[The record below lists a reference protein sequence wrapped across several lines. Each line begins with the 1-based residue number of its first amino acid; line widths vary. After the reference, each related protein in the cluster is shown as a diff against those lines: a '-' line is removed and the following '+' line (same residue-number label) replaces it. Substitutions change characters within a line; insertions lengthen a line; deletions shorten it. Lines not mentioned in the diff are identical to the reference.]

1 MIAVLI
7 TIVVVFA
14 LLAIRE
20 DLIRLLL
27 EWGIRRRSRVGERAF
42 TAYVI
47 PDYLTGKPYI
57 TRFQFPRLFGFRPML
72 HHIHRADHDRHL
84 HDHPWSWCFS
94 IILVGSYEEER
105 MTCTRYTGPNLRA
118 GKVRTRRV
126 RFWNRLTTLDFHRIT
141 KLHGEVFTLFV
152 AGPRVPSDQWGFLT
166 PRGWVESNEYIAEQK
181 KILALAYRRARR

>member
-27 EWGIRRRSRVGERAF
+27 EWGLRRRSRVGERAF

-84 HDHPWSWCFS
+84 HDHPWNWCLS

-105 MTCTRYTGPNLRA
+105 RKCAPYDHLRPSEV
-118 GKVRTRRV
+118 KSRRV
-126 RFWNRLTTLDFHRIT
+126 RFLNLLRWNDYHRIT
-141 KLHGEVFTLFV
+141 KLHGDVLTFFV
-152 AGPRVPSDQWGFLT
+152 AGPRREGNQWGFLT

-181 KILALAYRRARR
+181 KVLALAYRRARR